1 MTGRA
6 LTTKDHT
13 LSSSEIEAILASTE
27 KSDRLPARIDLI
39 SEAFL
44 ARPYAANPL
53 GGGPGQPE
61 TLTASLEAFDCVTYI
76 ETVLAL
82 ALSGIS
88 GDAAEFLDLLRRIR
102 YEDGEVAWQ
111 KRNHYMTGWAENNES
126 AGFVRN
132 ITDGPL
138 AEKITRTLSVVE
150 GLPARRVT
158 FQLFR
163 KRKLASISARIE
175 TGDLIL
181 FASAKRNLDF
191 FHTGFLIERDGELR
205 LRHATR
211 SAGAVVE
218 QPLPDFL
225 DRFRMSGFVLLR
237 PAGRFDP
244 SRHSYTEGKQD

>member
-1 MTGRA
+1 MTGHA
-6 LTTKDHT
+6 LTTKDPP
-13 LSSSEIEAILASTE
+13 LDYSEIEAILASAE
-27 KSDRLPARIDLI
+27 KSDGLSARIDLI
-39 SEAFL
+39 SGALL

-53 GGGPGQPE
+53 RGGPGRPE

-82 ALSGIS
+82 ALSGN
-88 GDAAEFLDLLRRIR
+88 AAEFLDLLRRIR
-102 YEDGEVAWQ
+102 YEGGEVAWQ

-138 AEKITRTLSVVE
+138 AEMVTRTLSVVG
-150 GLPARRVT
+150 GLPARQVA
-158 FQLFR
+158 FNLIR
-163 KRKLASISARIE
+163 KRKLASISAQTE

-181 FASAKRNLDF
+181 FASAKKNLDF
-191 FHTGFLIERDGELR
+191 FHTGFLIQGEGEPR

-225 DRFRMSGFVLLR
+225 HCFRMSGFVLLR
-237 PAGRFDP
+237 PVAPADP
-244 SRHSYTEGKQD
+244 HPYSYDEGKQD